1 MKYIIYVACLILLF
15 TSLLSVTP
23 KRLETQAVSP
33 YIINN
38 ETIGLQMY
46 GIQHKNF
53 PCDRLIGALKDV
65 PRINL
70 AFMWGSFGLNNA
82 CLKRVIALPPASKH
96 IEIHLINGSCIRMN
110 RCDPRSE
117 VLGKLNN
124 AQFQQKLLKKD
135 KALRAK
141 IQKLSSDVAKFTKK
155 YNSPKYYISPVLESD
170 LNKAAAVE
178 LFKIVKPYFPDTAM
192 VWNPVR
198 RNKFKDHP
206 EMNYAEDHMPKAVAL
221 KNRPCIIGWD
231 GQDISF
237 DFRPSPQ
244 SIAMLEEKVEKTLE
258 KYKRCELTLLWASEF
273 NGTNLKGSWVKPL
286 DRKYFPSQQ
295 LLDAFK
301 QWLPRK
307 DPIVT
312 YPPNPPTPPR

>member
-1 MKYIIYVACLILLF
+1 MKILFVLFISLFLTTCSPENVVAAPSEYIV
-15 TSLLSVTP
+15 
-23 KRLETQAVSP
+23 
-33 YIINN
+33 NN
-38 ETIGLQMY
+38 ETVGLQVY

-53 PCDRLIGALKDV
+53 PCDRLIRRLKNV

-70 AFMWGSFGLNNA
+70 AFVWGSFGLNNA
-82 CLKRVIALPPASKH
+82 CLKRVIALPSASKH

-117 VLGKLNN
+117 VLGKINN
-124 AQFQQKLLKKD
+124 AQFQTKLLKKD
-135 KALRAK
+135 KALKAK
-141 IQKLSSDVAKFTKK
+141 IQKLAKTVAAFMRQ
-155 YNSPKYYISPVLESD
+155 NCQPKYYISPVLESD

-178 LFKIVKPYFPDTAM
+178 LFKIVKPYFPNAAM
-192 VWNPVR
+192 VWNPVS

-206 EMNYAEDHMPKAVAL
+206 AMHYAEDHMPNAKALAG
-221 KNRPCIIGWD
+221 KPCIIGWD

-258 KYKRCELTLLWASEF
+258 KFKRCEMTLLWASEF

-286 DRKYFPSQQ
+286 DRKYWPTQQ

-312 YPPNPPTPPR
+312 YPPKPPV